1 MNENEFDYYFAGI
14 SWGECFDILSPYQK
28 RLDYDF
34 ETMEINKNER
44 N

>member
-1 MNENEFDYYFAGI
+1 MDENEFDYYFAGVTCA
-14 SWGECFDILSPYQK
+14 ECFEILSPYQR

-34 ETMEINKNER
+34 ETMEQNKNE